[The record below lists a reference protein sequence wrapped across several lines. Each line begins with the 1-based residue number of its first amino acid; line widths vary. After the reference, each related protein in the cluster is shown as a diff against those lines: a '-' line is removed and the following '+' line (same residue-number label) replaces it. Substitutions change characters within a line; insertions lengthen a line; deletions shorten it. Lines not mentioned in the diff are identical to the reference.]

1 MQEKFL
7 GVFMGGVF
15 FLKGRM
21 EGEIAGQRKEK
32 KNCRRHDFSHQKKK
46 KKIMEWKTSEQEGG
60 PFRYRA
66 KKSKKKKKIPH
77 RKNDT
82 PQKSITKFN

>member
-1 MQEKFL
+1 MSGSAKTFLGLHATKFSPFFLMQEKFL

-46 KKIMEWKTSEQEGG
+46 KKIME
-60 PFRYRA
+60 
-66 KKSKKKKKIPH
+66 
-77 RKNDT
+77 
-82 PQKSITKFN
+82 